1 MFPSHREVPEMSSVI
16 RPHGAAAR
24 SASLSR
30 PSARARAPN
39 GRRDDHWNTER
50 RGEGRLQRADR
61 NFNELLQELRVAQ
74 IGVQILFAFLL
85 GLSFAPR
92 FSEIG
97 QIERDVY
104 VATLIFSALTVALLV
119 APVAAHRLQFQH
131 GRKVELVR
139 FGHRCALAG
148 LAALVLTTA
157 GSLLLGLGL
166 VVGTGVAASV
176 TAAVAACFIVLW
188 FVLPLVKRG
197 GPHPGARRR

>member
-1 MFPSHREVPEMSSVI
+1 MSSVI

-24 SASLSR
+24 AASLSR
-30 PSARARAPN
+30 PCARARAAN
-39 GRRDDHWNTER
+39 GRRDDHWNSER

-61 NFNELLQELRVAQ
+61 NFSELLQELRVAQ

-97 QIERDVY
+97 EFERGLY
-104 VATLIFSALTVALLV
+104 VATLICSALTVALLV

-131 GRKVELVR
+131 GRKVQLVE

-148 LAALVLTTA
+148 LAALVLTTT
-157 GSLLLGLGL
+157 GSLLLGLTL
-166 VVGTGVAASV
+166 VVSFGVAASV
-176 TAAVAACFIVLW
+176 TAAVAACFVVLW

-197 GPHPGARRR
+197 GPDPGTRFR